1 MNIKGSVALVTGA
14 NGGIGSIFVQQLLES
29 EAGKVYACA
38 RDVSKLNS
46 LVSLEPHRV
55 IPVELNIVNP
65 ESVAAA
71 ARQCSDVTILIN
83 NAGTSLNQGLIA
95 AVNLDAARQE
105 MELNYFG
112 LLSMCR
118 AFAPGLKQ
126 QGGGAIVN
134 ILSLLGKINLPFS
147 GSYSASKAAA
157 FSLTQGIRAE
167 LMAQGTLVI
176 GVMPGTVNTELA
188 KDWPDPKVEP
198 TEVVKDT
205 LQAVID
211 GQEDVYPGEQAQQI
225 SNQLLTD
232 PKGVEKYL
240 GNFLPG
246 LSLAGL

>member
-1 MNIKGSVALVTGA
+1 MKITGSVALVTGA
-14 NGGIGSIFVQQLLES
+14 NGGIGSIFVQQLLEL
-29 EAGKVYACA
+29 KTRKIYACA
-38 RDVSKLNS
+38 RDISKLKQ
-46 LVSLEPHRV
+46 LVDLDPSRV
-55 IPVELNIVNP
+55 IPVELNVVNS
-65 ESVAAA
+65 EAVAAVA
-71 ARQCSDVTILIN
+71 QQCSDVNILIN

-95 AVNLDAARQE
+95 APNLDAARQE

-118 AFAPGLKQ
+118 TFTPVLKA

-134 ILSLLGKINLPFS
+134 ILSLLGKVNLPFS

-157 FSLTQGIRAE
+157 LSLTQGIRAE

-188 KDWPDPKVEP
+188 KDWPEPKVEP

-205 LQAVID
+205 LQSVID
-211 GQEDVYPGEQAQQI
+211 GQEDVYPGDQAKQI
-225 SNQLLTD
+225 VNQLLSD

-240 GNFLPG
+240 GSFLPG
-246 LSLAGL
+246 QSLAGL

>member
-1 MNIKGSVALVTGA
+1 MNIAGSVALVTGA
-14 NGGIGSIFVQQLLES
+14 NGGIGSIFVQQLLEL
-29 EAGKVYACA
+29 EASKIYACA
-38 RDVSKLNS
+38 RDISKLNP
-46 LVSLEPHRV
+46 LVALDPSRV
-55 IPVELNIVNP
+55 IPVELNVVNP
-65 ESVAAA
+65 EAVAAVA
-71 ARQCSDVTILIN
+71 QQCADVNILIN

-95 AVNLDAARQE
+95 APNLDAARQE

-118 AFAPGLKQ
+118 AFAPVLKQ
-126 QGGGAIVN
+126 QGGGVIIN

-157 FSLTQGIRAE
+157 LSLTQGIRAE

-198 TEVVKDT
+198 TDVVKDT

-211 GQEDVYPGEQAQQI
+211 GQEDVYPGDQAKQI
-225 SNQLLTD
+225 VNQLLSD